1 MANDATIKQM
11 NPLHYISDK
20 TAPQHWRIRV
30 GTADRDTSHAIA
42 VILAS
47 KLADSGKTVDLAMP
61 WQVPHSGDYDLDE
74 LFAWMDN
81 VVKNSQP

>member
-1 MANDATIKQM
+1 MADDATIKQM
-11 NPLHYISDK
+11 NPLHYINAN

-42 VILAS
+42 VIRAG
-47 KLADSGKTVDLAMP
+47 KLANSGKSVDLAMP

-81 VVKNSQP
+81 VVKDGRP